1 MPISIKAQKINPVKR
16 LAKALHNYTKHSS
29 KCFVVG
35 GFVRDELLGIKPNDV
50 DLEVFGVSQNALD
63 KIVRKTFPKT
73 AITQSKKFGT
83 WNILFKSG
91 IKSILKPGSR
101 LVGRDD
107 KTGALIPN
115 KVHIGKIQNYAIN
128 ISLPRTETKTGKG
141 YFGFNIQ
148 LDTALSIEQAASR
161 RDFTINALY
170 LDPLTGK
177 IIDPCKGLKDIQT
190 STLRAVNLGTFSDDP
205 LRLYRAIQ
213 LVARFS
219 LRVEPK
225 TLELLKKMAKNPE
238 IRTLSAKRVE
248 SVLRKMYTKN
258 SNPKLGLELAQKLN
272 LSLPNIS

>member
-16 LAKALHNYTKHSS
+16 LVKALQNYTKPSS

-35 GFVRDELLGIKPNDV
+35 GFVRDRLLRIKPNDV
-50 DLEVFGVSQNALD
+50 DLEVFGVSQNVLD
-63 KIVRKTFPKT
+63 KIIIETFPQ
-73 AITQSKKFGT
+73 ANIVQSKKFGT
-83 WNILFKSG
+83 WTVKS
-91 IKSILKPGSR
+91 KLS
-101 LVGRDD
+101 D
-107 KTGALIPN
+107 
-115 KVHIGKIQNYAIN
+115 IN

-141 YFGFNIQ
+141 YFGFGIK
-148 LDTALSIEQAASR
+148 LDPALSIKQAASR

-170 LDPLTGK
+170 LNPLTDE

-190 STLRAVNLGTFSDDP
+190 STLRAVNLVTFSDDP

-238 IRTLSAKRVE
+238 IRTLSTKRVE